1 VVEGNMNPMQIRMEL
16 EMLVPAKVAW
26 EVGEIEMNVFKTMF
40 PSKDEM
46 LRMIEW
52 GELQTKIEKLNY

>member
-1 VVEGNMNPMQIRMEL
+1 MQIRMEL
-16 EMLVPAKVAW
+16 EMLVPVKVAW
-26 EVGEIEMNVFKTMF
+26 EVGEIEMNVFKTVF